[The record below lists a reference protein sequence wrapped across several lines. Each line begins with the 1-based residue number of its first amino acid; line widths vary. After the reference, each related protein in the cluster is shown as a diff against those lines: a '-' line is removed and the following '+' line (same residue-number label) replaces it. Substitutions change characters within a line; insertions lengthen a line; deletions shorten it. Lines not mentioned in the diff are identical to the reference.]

1 MIRNNIDFS
10 HQSRIVLLSSIYVL
24 MRERFCEITT
34 DNEHV
39 PIVFTLVSHRS
50 QFPQC
55 VTTTTSLLI
64 WGILYLILSS
74 LFYRRLMYVNYFDGI
89 LQLKHYPTSCRT
101 LQFNKGAP
109 FSFSK
114 QALYPHT
121 CSAPAGDLDNCGYC
135 DVAVELKGQVQ
146 VERKA
151 RKTFTV

>member
-74 LFYRRLMYVNYFDGI
+74 LLYRRLMYVNYFDGI

-114 QALYPHT
+114 QALYPHMLCPCWRFGQLWILW
-121 CSAPAGDLDNCGYC
+121 CSSWIAGASSGG
-135 DVAVELKGQVQ
+135 K
-146 VERKA
+146 KS
-151 RKTFTV
+151 